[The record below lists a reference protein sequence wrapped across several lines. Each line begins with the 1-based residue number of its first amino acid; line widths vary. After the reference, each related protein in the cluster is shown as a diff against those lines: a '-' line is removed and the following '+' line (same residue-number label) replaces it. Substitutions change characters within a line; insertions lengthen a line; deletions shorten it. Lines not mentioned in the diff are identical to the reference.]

1 MGRAFLALHAAT
13 AEREWLSRAEAA
25 ARFIGQTFTDG
36 TRPGYLSAASGGVL
50 KLRPNVEE
58 NIAMAR
64 FANLLAQ
71 YTGDESHRALGA
83 QAMRYL
89 AIEDIATYRS
99 TEPGILLADAEL
111 RGAPAHL
118 TVIGPKSDAAA
129 RALHRAALRV
139 PGVYR
144 RIEWWDRAE
153 GALPNADVGY
163 PALDRPAAFFCA
175 QGRCSLPVFTPG
187 DLDALATRLG
197 QAASP
202 MRASPR

>member
-1 MGRAFLALHAAT
+1 
-13 AEREWLSRAEAA
+13 
-25 ARFIGQTFTDG
+25 
-36 TRPGYLSAASGGVL
+36 
-50 KLRPNVEE
+50 
-58 NIAMAR
+58 MAR

-71 YTGDESHRALGA
+71 YTGDESHRALGT

-89 AIEDIATYRS
+89 AIEEVATYRS

-111 RGAPAHL
+111 RGAPAHV
-118 TVIGPKSDAAA
+118 TVIGPKGDAGA

-153 GALPNADVGY
+153 GALPNADVAY

-175 QGRCSLPVFTPG
+175 QGRCSLPVFKPG
-187 DLDALATRLG
+187 DLDALAARLD